1 MKQCKDNCLC
11 WQLANRLAL
20 CYCQAYL
27 SCPPSNARLHS
38 SVHLCVFVCFFG
50 LQRKGG
56 RSGGRSNCKI
66 NRLLYKGH
74 YPQLCEWLA
83 FASTIVFLFPFSFPL
98 HLRDT
103 GMGPVGLWNI
113 CTITSAGSI
122 QSFKLFS
129 VPSLFCFAQLLLHP
143 PPSPPTTNTPHPLP
157 FLPTSYT
164 NHHHAST

>member
-1 MKQCKDNCLC
+1 ML
-11 WQLANRLAL
+11 
-20 CYCQAYL
+20 L
-27 SCPPSNARLHS
+27 SDISIMPPSSARLHS
-38 SVHLCVFVCFFG
+38 GVHLCVFVCFIR
-50 LQRKGG
+50 LHRKGG
-56 RSGGRSNCKI
+56 WAHCKI

-83 FASTIVFLFPFSFPL
+83 FAEHHGFLFFFKFPFSFPL

-129 VPSLFCFAQLLLHP
+129 VPSLFCFAPSLLQPPLPSHHHP
-143 PPSPPTTNTPHPLP
+143 PLPPH
-157 FLPTSYT
+157 
-164 NHHHAST
+164 